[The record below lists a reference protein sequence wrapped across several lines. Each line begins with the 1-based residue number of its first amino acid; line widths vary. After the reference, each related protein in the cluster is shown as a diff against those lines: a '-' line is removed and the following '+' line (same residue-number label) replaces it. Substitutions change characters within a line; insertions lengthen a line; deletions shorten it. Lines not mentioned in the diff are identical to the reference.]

1 MVGRQNRKDSAADL
15 FLIKGDQHPKIENPL
30 SCPLS
35 FNSFWILHDCYQK
48 ISLIITENKIKC
60 SALELSK
67 GETRPDQAELVDIA
81 LSSSSAAWLQCS
93 LQGSER
99 EPMGVEQPPDSHQ
112 GRFRA
117 SQLTKTEA
125 AQPAEPFLSQ
135 IEPGKSL
142 ECESKMVLC

>member
-1 MVGRQNRKDSAADL
+1 M
-15 FLIKGDQHPKIENPL
+15 IT
-30 SCPLS
+30 
-35 FNSFWILHDCYQK
+35 
-48 ISLIITENKIKC
+48 TENKIKR

-67 GETRPDQAELVDIA
+67 GETRPNQAELVDIA
-81 LSSSSAAWLQCS
+81 LSSSSACS

-99 EPMGVEQPPDSHQ
+99 EPMGGGRPPDSHQ

-135 IEPGKSL
+135 IETGKKS
-142 ECESKMVLC
+142 